1 MAKSSSRQ
9 ASVEDSE
16 FVEKVIQI
24 DRVNKVVKG
33 GKRMSFRAL
42 VIVGDLN
49 GRVGIAFGKAKE
61 VPNAIKKGV
70 SRAKKRMKLILIVN
84 ESIPHPVLGKFGAS
98 SVILKPA
105 RPGTGVIA
113 GGSVRILLEA
123 SGIRN
128 IVAKSL
134 GSNNALNAAMA
145 AFGALGLLKDVKKE
159 EAFRGVRLPV
169 FIEKSGV
176 TSVKSAKATVEVG
189 STFPA
194 SDSVTHSKVAE
205 TVNTKEATEKT
216 AVADKEKKPAAKVAK
231 PAAKTSK
238 KKEQ

>member
-1 MAKSSSRQ
+1 MAKSSPKH
-9 ASVEDSE
+9 APVEDSE

-70 SRAKKRMKLILIVN
+70 SRAKKRMKTVLIVN

-134 GSNNALNAAMA
+134 GSNNSLNAALA

-159 EAFRGVRLPV
+159 EAFRGVKLPV
-169 FIEKSGV
+169 YVSSADN
-176 TSVKSAKATVEVG
+176 SVKANPSDLVSNVSRGSDGSEVG
-189 STFPA
+189 
-194 SDSVTHSKVAE
+194 DKNKVKVAR
-205 TVNTKEATEKT
+205 TVDSDKKVVAGKKT
-216 AVADKEKKPAAKVAK
+216 AT
-231 PAAKTSK
+231 KTSK
-238 KKEQ
+238 KKED